1 MNDEAENDV
10 EFKKRPVLFR
20 VHVASTSSL
29 RAEFGLVW
37 RPNTSAVSAHVLH
50 LASRSLLVPPWPTA
64 ATMTTSLRSG
74 LGEPLSQVLGIECV
88 HRSSLL
94 ETLVSA
100 NRELCNS
107 LFAYFP
113 SNQYSATVSI
123 PSSLYSDVIDAL
135 GVSSLAIHE
144 E

>member
-1 MNDEAENDV
+1 MAL
-10 EFKKRPVLFR
+10 FKA
-20 VHVASTSSL
+20 HVVSTSSL

-64 ATMTTSLRSG
+64 ATTTISSRLG
-74 LGEPLSQVLGIECV
+74 LGESLPQVSGIECV

-100 NRELCNS
+100 NRELCNWF
-107 LFAYFP
+107 FAYFP
-113 SNQYSATVSI
+113 TNQYTATVSE
-123 PSSLYSDVIDAL
+123 PSGIYSDVIDAL

>member
-64 ATMTTSLRSG
+64 ATMTTSSRSG
-74 LGEPLSQVLGIECV
+74 LGEPLSQVSGIECV

-107 LFAYFP
+107 LFAYSPLTGIQQP
-113 SNQYSATVSI
+113 SVYLQVSTQM
-123 PSSLYSDVIDAL
+123 SLTRLAL
-135 GVSSLAIHE
+135 VL
-144 E
+144 